1 VILAAGLAIALA
13 APLGPCRPTVSA
25 ATARGDVAI
34 LVEVADTPAKRQR
47 GLMLRTS
54 LAPKTGMWFIFSNE
68 KVRRFWMRNTLIP
81 LDIIYVSA
89 AGLVVSI
96 IRRATPESDR
106 SLPSEKPALYVL
118 ELAGG
123 EARRLGI
130 EVGNKLSVCG
140 VAGPS

>member
-34 LVEVADTPAKRQR
+34 LVEVA
-47 GLMLRTS
+47 
-54 LAPKTGMWFIFSNE
+54 GMWFIFSNE